1 MHQTI
6 CLFCCERTHRHTLC
20 VRDTMLPHHTKCRGK
35 MPFPTLTRSQSH
47 PDFTLGISYH
57 SADFRIL
64 ACTSDHNCWS
74 SAGNRVKITLLQPKH
89 IKDKKSRISFY
100 IRREHHFP
108 FFWALES
115 HALCFLSLFSQ
126 SNRNYCLSVKKTMVS
141 CNWVYKDQS
150 PRENGEEILPNEP
163 LKNTQTLEVFP

>member
-20 VRDTMLPHHTKCRGK
+20 MCDTMLPHHTKCRGK

-100 IRREHHFP
+100 HKERT
-108 FFWALES
+108 S
-115 HALCFLSLFSQ
+115 HSSGLLNHMPYASL
-126 SNRNYCLSVKKTMVS
+126 
-141 CNWVYKDQS
+141 VYLANQIETTVCQKDH
-150 PRENGEEILPNEP
+150 GVL
-163 LKNTQTLEVFP
+163 